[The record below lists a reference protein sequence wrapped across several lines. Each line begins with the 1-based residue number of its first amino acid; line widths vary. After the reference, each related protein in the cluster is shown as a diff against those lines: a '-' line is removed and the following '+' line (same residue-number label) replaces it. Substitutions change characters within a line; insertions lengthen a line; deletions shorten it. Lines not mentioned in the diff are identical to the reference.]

1 MTVIEEYHFG
11 VIRIDGETYRNDVK
25 IVGGQVVPKWW
36 RRRGH
41 VFDERDVR
49 DILAARPE
57 ALVCG
62 TGSSGMARVS
72 EPLARRL
79 EEDGVALH
87 ALPTAQAVELFN
99 RLEAEGRAVAG
110 AFHLTC

>member
-11 VIRIDGETYRNDVK
+11 FIRIDGETYRNDVK
-25 IVGGQVVPKWW
+25 IVAGRVVPKWW

-41 VFDERDVR
+41 VFDVRDMR
-49 DILAARPE
+49 DILALQPR

-62 TGSSGMARVS
+62 TGSSGMARLS
-72 EPLARRL
+72 EALIRAL
-79 EEDGVALH
+79 EAEAIALH

-99 RLEAEGRAVAG
+99 HLAAEGVAVAG